1 MLYNFN
7 FALEYT
13 LRKVHENQ
21 EGLELNGC
29 INFWSMLMMLI
40 YWSKNLNTIKK
51 STEVLLDDCKG
62 VGVEVNAEESRHMFM
77 SGLQN
82 AV

>member
-40 YWSKNLNTIKK
+40 Y
-51 STEVLLDDCKG
+51 
-62 VGVEVNAEESRHMFM
+62 
-77 SGLQN
+77 
-82 AV
+82 